1 MTCLT
6 LWWRNSKM
14 LTAVTAVALTFV
26 LAACSDSNNDNNQIG
41 ETLKPQPANPLVEEV
56 TVIGGGDTCCTIVGG
71 AIDLRDQNYTPGTA
85 FYSGLAFDA
94 AEVRYKETEYFI
106 SGTAV
111 SYVATEELGPDG
123 VWSLQEADAAE
134 YKTRIVVR
142 RPIDDANFNGTVMVE
157 WFNVSGGLDASPS
170 FLATH
175 TEMEREG
182 YAWVGVSAQS
192 VGVEGGGGAFDI
204 SLKVVD
210 SVRYGILNHPGD
222 SYSYDI
228 FSQAAQAVMRPQ
240 GLDPLEGLVPERMI
254 AVGQSQSA
262 FRLVSYV
269 NGVSPLID
277 LFDAFLLMARGG
289 GSASISQPPLADVPT
304 PEAVFIRTDQA
315 IPVIT
320 LQSETDIFVLNSV
333 TSRQED
339 SVHFRLWEV
348 PGTAH
353 SDIYTTLKSPN
364 DKGDD
369 PGIAAVIAESE
380 VRPPFIRC
388 SFPANDGGMHF
399 SANAAVAALD
409 TWMRT
414 GNPAPSANFLD
425 TVDIERS
432 FMYDNVGNVTGGLR
446 NHYVD
451 VPVAMLSGE
460 GQPRTDNFCNL
471 FGITELFDEARLAE
485 LYPDKQSYTDAI
497 DRSVD
502 ESVDQRFLRPKDA
515 DLIKAQARLSGI
527 GGDN

>member
-1 MTCLT
+1 MTYLAFAWPKSKVLRIST
-6 LWWRNSKM
+6 L
-14 LTAVTAVALTFV
+14 ALLAPV

-41 ETLKPQPANPLVEEV
+41 EILGPQPANPLVEKV
-56 TVIGGGDTCCTIVGG
+56 TVVGGGPECCTILGG
-71 AIDLRDQNYTPGTA
+71 AVDLREQNYVPATA

-94 AEVRYKETEYFI
+94 AEVGYREKEYFI

-111 SYVATEELGPDG
+111 SYVATDELGSDG

-142 RPIDDANFNGTVMVE
+142 RPIDDAKFNGTVLVE

-175 TEMEREG
+175 TELEREG
-182 YAWVGVSAQS
+182 YVWVGVSAQS

-210 SVRYGILNHPGD
+210 PVRYGILNHPGD
-222 SYSYDI
+222 GYSYDI

-240 GLDPLEGLVPERMI
+240 GLDPLEGLVPERLI

-277 LFDAFLLMARGG
+277 LFDGFLLMARGG
-289 GSASISQPPLADVPT
+289 GSASISQLPLADVPT
-304 PEAVFIRTDQA
+304 PDAVFIRTDQA
-315 IPVIT
+315 IPLIT
-320 LQSETDIFVLNSV
+320 LQSETDIFQLNSV
-333 TSRQED
+333 VSRQDD
-339 SVHFRLWEV
+339 SDYIRIWEV

-353 SDIYTTLKSPN
+353 SDIYVTLKSPN

-369 PGIAAVIAESE
+369 PSIAIVIEEPE
-380 VRPPFIRC
+380 VRPPFISC

-399 SANAAVAALD
+399 VANAAVSALD
-409 TWMRT
+409 TWIRT
-414 GNPAPSANFLD
+414 GSPAPSANFLD
-425 TVDIERS
+425 IDANENS
-432 FMYDNVGNVTGGLR
+432 FLYDDVGNVTGGLR

-451 VPVAMLSGE
+451 VPVAILHGE
-460 GQPRTDNFCNL
+460 GQPRTDSFCNL
-471 FGITELFDEARLAE
+471 FGTTELLDEAQLAQ
-485 LYPDKQSYTDAI
+485 LYPDKQSYIDAI
-497 DRSVD
+497 DKSVD
-502 ESVDQRFLRPKDA
+502 ESVEKRFLRLKDA
-515 DLIKAQARLSGI
+515 ELIKAQARLSDI
-527 GGDN
+527 GGNN

>member
-1 MTCLT
+1 
-6 LWWRNSKM
+6 M

-56 TVIGGGDTCCTIVGG
+56 TVIGGGDKCCTIVGG

-210 SVRYGILNHPGD
+210 PVRYGILNHPGD

>member
-1 MTCLT
+1 
-6 LWWRNSKM
+6 M

-210 SVRYGILNHPGD
+210 PVRYGILNHPGD

-289 GSASISQPPLADVPT
+289 GSASISQPPLADVPA

>member
-1 MTCLT
+1 
-6 LWWRNSKM
+6 
-14 LTAVTAVALTFV
+14 
-26 LAACSDSNNDNNQIG
+26 
-41 ETLKPQPANPLVEEV
+41 
-56 TVIGGGDTCCTIVGG
+56 
-71 AIDLRDQNYTPGTA
+71 
-85 FYSGLAFDA
+85 
-94 AEVRYKETEYFI
+94 
-106 SGTAV
+106 
-111 SYVATEELGPDG
+111 
-123 VWSLQEADAAE
+123 
-134 YKTRIVVR
+134 
-142 RPIDDANFNGTVMVE
+142 
-157 WFNVSGGLDASPS
+157 
-170 FLATH
+170 
-175 TEMEREG
+175 
-182 YAWVGVSAQS
+182 
-192 VGVEGGGGAFDI
+192 
-204 SLKVVD
+204 
-210 SVRYGILNHPGD
+210 
-222 SYSYDI
+222 
-228 FSQAAQAVMRPQ
+228 
-240 GLDPLEGLVPERMI
+240 
-254 AVGQSQSA
+254 
-262 FRLVSYV
+262 
-269 NGVSPLID
+269 
-277 LFDAFLLMARGG
+277 MARGG

>member
-1 MTCLT
+1 
-6 LWWRNSKM
+6 M

-56 TVIGGGDTCCTIVGG
+56 TVIGGGDKCCTIVGG

-94 AEVRYKETEYFI
+94 AEVGYKETEYFI

-210 SVRYGILNHPGD
+210 PVRYGILNHPGD

-240 GLDPLEGLVPERMI
+240 GLDPLEGLVTERMI

>member
-1 MTCLT
+1 
-6 LWWRNSKM
+6 M

-56 TVIGGGDTCCTIVGG
+56 TVIGGGDKCCTIVGG

>member
-1 MTCLT
+1 
-6 LWWRNSKM
+6 
-14 LTAVTAVALTFV
+14 
-26 LAACSDSNNDNNQIG
+26 
-41 ETLKPQPANPLVEEV
+41 
-56 TVIGGGDTCCTIVGG
+56 VG
-71 AIDLRDQNYTPGTA
+71 
-85 FYSGLAFDA
+85 
-94 AEVRYKETEYFI
+94 YKETEYFI

-210 SVRYGILNHPGD
+210 PVRYGILNHPGD

>member
-6 LWWRNSKM
+6 LWRRNSGV
-14 LTAVTAVALTFV
+14 LTAAVALTFV
-26 LAACSDSNNDNNQIG
+26 LGACSDNDNDRFTDGI
-41 ETLKPQPANPLVEEV
+41 LKPQPANPVVEEV
-56 TVIGGGDTCCTIVGG
+56 TILGGGPDCCTILGG
-71 AIDLRDQNYTPGTA
+71 AIDLREQNYVPGTA

-94 AEVRYKETEYFI
+94 AEVGYRETEYFI

-111 SYVATEELGPDG
+111 SYVATDELASGG
-123 VWSLQEADAAE
+123 VWSLQEADAAD

-142 RPIDDANFNGTVMVE
+142 RPIDDAKFNGTVVVE

-175 TEMEREG
+175 TELEREG
-182 YAWVGVSAQS
+182 YVWVGVSAQS

-210 SVRYGILNHPGD
+210 PVRYGILNHPGD
-222 SYSYDI
+222 PFSYDI

-240 GLDPLEGLVPERMI
+240 GLDPLEGLVPERLI

-277 LFDAFLLMARGG
+277 LFDGFLLMARGG
-289 GSASISQPPLADVPT
+289 GSASISQLPLADVPT
-304 PEAVFIRTDQA
+304 PDAVFIRTDQA

-320 LQSETDIFVLNSV
+320 LQSETDIFQLNSV
-333 TSRQED
+333 VSRQDD
-339 SVHFRLWEV
+339 SDYTRIWEV

-353 SDIYTTLKSPN
+353 SDIYVTLKSPN

-369 PGIAAVIAESE
+369 PSITIVIEEPE
-380 VRPPFIRC
+380 VRPPFISC

-399 SANAAVAALD
+399 VANAAVSALD
-409 TWMRT
+409 TWIRT
-414 GNPAPSANFLD
+414 GNSAPSANFLD
-425 TVDIERS
+425 IDANENS
-432 FMYDNVGNVTGGLR
+432 FLYDDVGNVTGGLR

-451 VPVAMLSGE
+451 VPVAILHGE
-460 GQPRTDNFCNL
+460 GQPRTDSFCNL
-471 FGITELFDEARLAE
+471 FGTTELFDEPQLAQ
-485 LYPDKQSYTDAI
+485 LYPNKQSYIDAI
-497 DRSVD
+497 DKSVD
-502 ESVDQRFLRPKDA
+502 ESVEKRFLRSADA
-515 DLIKAQARLSGI
+515 ELIKAQARLSDI
-527 GGDN
+527 GGNN